1 MQEKESR
8 GFRDWYDLLKTLN
21 RLSDD
26 PYDLR
31 HQYDY
36 RAAYEAGAKP
46 GPSGHL
52 PSRFKALGHPTRFIE
67 GVDTT
72 TGEPA
77 RAEDILKGLQIQEL
91 LKKMYEEE

>member
-1 MQEKESR
+1 MEEESR
-8 GFRDWYDLLKTLN
+8 GFRDWYDLIKTLN

-36 RAAYEAGAKP
+36 RAAYESGARP
-46 GPSGHL
+46 DSGGHL
-52 PSRFKALGHPTRFIE
+52 PSAFKAIGHPTRFVE
-67 GVDTT
+67 GIDTA

-77 RAEDILKGLQIQEL
+77 KAEDILRGMHMQNL